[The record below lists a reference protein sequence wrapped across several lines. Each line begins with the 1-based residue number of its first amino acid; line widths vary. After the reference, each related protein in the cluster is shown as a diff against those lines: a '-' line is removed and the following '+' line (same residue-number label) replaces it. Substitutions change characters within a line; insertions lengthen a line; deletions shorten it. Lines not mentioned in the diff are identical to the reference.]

1 MNCGLGQLSV
11 GHDTVQQ
18 LANSLAIAWDMAR
31 GGDRDC
37 EAAHLQAVQAGEDE
51 VAVDLAWRR
60 MKLAE
65 RQRELG
71 DALTDNVEAQ
81 AIAAG
86 IDVLDVIALAEAI

>member
-1 MNCGLGQLSV
+1 MNCGSGQLTA
-11 GHDTVQQ
+11 GNDTLQQ

-37 EAAHLQAVQAGEDE
+37 EAMYQQALQACEDE
-51 VAVDLAWRR
+51 SAVDQAWHR

-71 DALTDNVEAQ
+71 DAMTDHVEAQ

>member
-1 MNCGLGQLSV
+1 MNCGSGKLTAGN
-11 GHDTVQQ
+11 DTLQQ
-18 LANSLAIAWDMAR
+18 LANSLAVAWDMAR

-37 EAAHLQAVQAGEDE
+37 EAAHQQAVQAGEDE
-51 VAVDLAWRR
+51 GAVDLAWER

-81 AIAAG
+81 AIALG
-86 IDVLDVIALAEAI
+86 VDVRDVIALAEAI

>member
-1 MNCGLGQLSV
+1 MNCGSGQLSA

-37 EAAHLQAVQAGEDE
+37 EAAYQQAVKAGEDE
-51 VAVDLAWRR
+51 GAVELAWHR

-71 DALTDNVEAQ
+71 DAMTDHVEAK

-86 IDVLDVIALAEAI
+86 IDVLDVIALAEAV